1 MKSYIK
7 NIIVLVVT
15 VGVAVLASMD
25 FLSMHKNEKIGDNP
39 NITEI

>member
-15 VGVAVLASMD
+15 VVVAVIQGLAIS
-25 FLSMHKNEKIGDNP
+25 IGIEN
-39 NITEI
+39 

>member
-15 VGVAVLASMD
+15 VVVAIIASVD
-25 FLSMHKNEKIGDNP
+25 FLSMHRIEKIADKL
-39 NITEI
+39 EAW